1 MNNINVLVDAKKE
14 YTKQLIS
21 IFTPTIYMKIKNM
34 YEKAKNINDE
44 NNNSRGILFIFQ
56 NLLSNIPKWNKVFI
70 EQEYKNLKKI
80 SDCDFLEELISAVFI
95 AQTKILSS
103 IKLDNKKGRK
113 INLKIPSGNL
123 FLHKCFIEC
132 ARAFWKNPFLYYDV
146 DIDLF
151 NIQRNLRDSEE
162 LIGKSIYEA
171 IRKMMPVNN
180 ILKEYINAGSKT
192 INKLNMNSEQ
202 KNILRNV
209 VKNEI
214 KNIDDDNY
222 SHFSLNE
229 EEYKIEKDKLESE
242 KLEKDKLEK
251 EKLEKEKERR
261 DRYRLERLE
270 SEKLEIEK
278 LEKDKLEKEKLE
290 KDKLEKEKLENERRD
305 RKRLERLESEKLE
318 SEKLEK
324 DKLEKEKLEKEK
336 ERRDRYRLE
345 RLESEKLEIEKLE
358 KDKLEKEK
366 LEKDKLEKDKLEKD
380 KLEKEKLEN
389 EQLEDKKI
397 IKITYKNKNE
407 TYDLNSD
414 EEQNIDTIVEENV
427 KDVLL
432 EKDEHKKIYENL
444 NLII

>member
-251 EKLEKEKERR
+251 EKLEK
-261 DRYRLERLE
+261 
-270 SEKLEIEK
+270 
-278 LEKDKLEKEKLE
+278 
-290 KDKLEKEKLENERRD
+290 DKLEKEKLENERRD

>member
-251 EKLEKEKERR
+251 EKLEK
-261 DRYRLERLE
+261 
-270 SEKLEIEK
+270 
-278 LEKDKLEKEKLE
+278 
-290 KDKLEKEKLENERRD
+290 DKLEKEKLENERRD

-358 KDKLEKEK
+358 KEKLEKEK

>member
-1 MNNINVLVDAKKE
+1 LVDAKKE

-251 EKLEKEKERR
+251 EKLEK
-261 DRYRLERLE
+261 
-270 SEKLEIEK
+270 
-278 LEKDKLEKEKLE
+278 
-290 KDKLEKEKLENERRD
+290 DKLEKEKLENERRD